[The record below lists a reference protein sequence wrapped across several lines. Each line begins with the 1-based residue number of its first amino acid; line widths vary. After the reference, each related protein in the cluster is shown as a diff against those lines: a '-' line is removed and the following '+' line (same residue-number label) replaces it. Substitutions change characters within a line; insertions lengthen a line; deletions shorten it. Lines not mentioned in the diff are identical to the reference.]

1 MATATVRIPE
11 KKRDILKVIASIEK
25 REMKEIL
32 GELIDEYIARHK
44 ETLDILSRPEWVD
57 LIEKG
62 KAEITQGIQGK
73 FLDELENTDDPLL
86 HPNVRAL
93 TGKLRGDF
101 RLRVGKYRILF
112 TPHIQKKILY
122 VFAIMPRGDAY

>member
-25 REMKEIL
+25 REMKEII

-44 ETLDILSRPEWVD
+44 ETLDILSKPEWVD
-57 LIEKG
+57 MIEKG

-73 FLDELENTDDPLL
+73 SLDELED
-86 HPNVRAL
+86 
-93 TGKLRGDF
+93 
-101 RLRVGKYRILF
+101 
-112 TPHIQKKILY
+112 
-122 VFAIMPRGDAY
+122 